1 MHLDY
6 IIKLPDHDFVTA
18 SRHQLTSSV
27 YAACLINNVG
37 DVGYSGSIYIAIR
50 STKHDKSISANPRDD
65 FNRLVK
71 LQEFNTAG
79 LDSSNKVKSIVI
91 ITVDG
96 GPDENPR
103 FPKTLA
109 SSIDIFKTEVWV
121 WVLEETSN
129 LSNTNNVD

>member
-1 MHLDY
+1 
-6 IIKLPDHDFVTA
+6 
-18 SRHQLTSSV
+18 
-27 YAACLINNVG
+27 
-37 DVGYSGSIYIAIR
+37 SIYIAIR

-65 FNRLVK
+65 FNCLVK

-96 GPDENPR
+96 EPDENPR

-121 WVLEETSN
+121 LGKHQICRIQIMSIDSKLISN
-129 LSNTNNVD
+129 RFQVEKSS